1 MSWSDELELESGGYS
16 RVERA
21 ENAEPR
27 RIRRGSC
34 LAQLS
39 AERLSVDQEHDAIGS
54 WGRANT

>member
-16 RVERA
+16 RVEHV

-39 AERLSVDQEHDAIGS
+39 AERQSVDQEHDAIGS